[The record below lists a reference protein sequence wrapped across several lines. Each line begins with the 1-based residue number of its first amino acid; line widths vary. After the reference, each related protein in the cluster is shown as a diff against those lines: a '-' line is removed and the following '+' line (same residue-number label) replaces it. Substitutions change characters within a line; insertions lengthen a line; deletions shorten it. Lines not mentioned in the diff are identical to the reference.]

1 MLRQEVQLI
10 GRGLERQLV
19 QLLLRGARRL
29 EGTLKKKKS
38 VRDKCEAGQ
47 ERRWAENGE
56 GPPVSVNLKSAHS
69 GRLPLHGARSCPSLP
84 LRALSPD
91 EAEILS
97 SFLSFAGGQTQTF
110 VRCQSSPTP

>member
-1 MLRQEVQLI
+1 MQTLIELRKIISKSRLTDI
-10 GRGLERQLV
+10 KNKLV
-19 QLLLRGARRL
+19 VTSR
-29 EGTLKKKKS
+29 E
-38 VRDKCEAGQ
+38 KCEAGQ

-69 GRLPLHGARSCPSLP
+69 GRLPLHRARSCPSLP
-84 LRALSPD
+84 LRALSPE

-110 VRCQSSPTP
+110 MGVRVPRLPRGPL

>member
-1 MLRQEVQLI
+1 MCCNSWGRKELDESEVAQSCLTLNDPMDWSPP
-10 GRGLERQLV
+10 GSSV
-19 QLLLRGARRL
+19 H
-29 EGTLKKKKS
+29 GTLQARVLEWGAS
-38 VRDKCEAGQ
+38 
-47 ERRWAENGE
+47 
-56 GPPVSVNLKSAHS
+56 S

-110 VRCQSSPTP
+110 MRCQSSPTP